1 MLLYKDE
8 CIEVAFTTDSIHL
21 KGLNFNVEI
30 RERVV
35 IVKGSGEASV
45 HGIRGGKKKVVYIQ
59 LENNRGVKC
68 TENAQD
74 ELSSTLA
81 QIKRIVTSVGDFISI
96 VPSGRFLIDYAIVG
110 ENIVALLV
118 PGRKNVYIDREGK
131 DSVTVYFV

>member
-1 MLLYKDE
+1 
-8 CIEVAFTTDSIHL
+8 
-21 KGLNFNVEI
+21 
-30 RERVV
+30 
-35 IVKGSGEASV
+35 
-45 HGIRGGKKKVVYIQ
+45 IRGGKKKVVYIQ